1 VKRLLWPIGIVLA
14 LATPPSADAASSVAA
29 GLRALDGHADALVGL
44 EHAGSAPARWALL
57 THGGERLSPDLEL
70 WRVRSSVARTL
81 VPRLAGRGLVR
92 SVGPDLR
99 FRPLATAFQL
109 EPLFYSQW
117 WYRLVGA
124 DRAEPPGPGRP
135 VTVIDT
141 GVDLAH
147 PEFHGRVDTVALNA
161 ITFNDDDRGSHG
173 TAVGSLVAAPVNGVG
188 LVGIYPQANLQIWD
202 GYDLSFGAVIA
213 GLAAAS
219 KKGPGV
225 INLSLGYTA
234 GAFGGNLLDPIVSA
248 VNAAVR
254 RGSVVVAA
262 AGNGREEGSPEL
274 FPAGLPHVLTV
285 AATDATSSV
294 SYFSNASPNVD
305 LAAPGERVP
314 IATPLTIDPSGYRVG
329 SGTSFSAPIV
339 AGAAAWIWTARPGLD
354 ASQVL
359 EVMRRSGRDLGVPG
373 FDADTGF
380 GMLDVPSA
388 LAYPTPVPDPLEPNE
403 DVDLV
408 KRNKL
413 FAEPMPALSGT
424 LRARL
429 TPGEDPNDVYRIR
442 VPAKRTVVV
451 TLQPDADADLEL
463 WRPWTKTVHEPSASL
478 AAVSARRGARRESVR
493 FRNRAPSAVTAF
505 VNVKLG
511 PTRALGLTY
520 RIAVSVAARR

>member
-1 VKRLLWPIGIVLA
+1 M
-14 LATPPSADAASSVAA
+14 
-29 GLRALDGHADALVGL
+29 
-44 EHAGSAPARWALL
+44 
-57 THGGERLSPDLEL
+57 
-70 WRVRSSVARTL
+70 
-81 VPRLAGRGLVR
+81 
-92 SVGPDLR
+92 GPDLH
-99 FRPLATAFQL
+99 FRPLTSAFEL

-124 DRAEPPGPGRP
+124 DRAQPPGPGRP
-135 VTVIDT
+135 VTVVDT

-147 PEFHGRVDTVALNA
+147 PEFHGRPDTVTLNA

-188 LVGIYPQANLQIWD
+188 LVGIYPRAKLQVWD
-202 GYDLSFGAVIA
+202 AYDLSFGAVIA

-219 KKGPGV
+219 KSGPGV
-225 INLSLGYTA
+225 INLSLGYPARAFA
-234 GAFGGNLLDPIVSA
+234 GDLLDPVIDA

-262 AGNGREEGSPEL
+262 AGNGREYGSPEL

-285 AATDATSSV
+285 AATDAASAVT
-294 SYFSNASPNVD
+294 YFSHASSTVD

-314 IATPLTIDPSGYRVG
+314 VAVPQPVDPGGYRVA

-339 AGAAAWIWTARPGLD
+339 AGAAAWVWTARPTLD

-359 EVMRRSGRDLGVPG
+359 EVMRRSGRDLGAPG

-388 LAYPTPVPDPLEPNE
+388 LGYPTPVRDPLEPNE

-408 KRNKL
+408 RRGKL
-413 FAEPMPALSGT
+413 FTEPMPALSGT

-429 TPGEDPNDVYRIR
+429 TVGEDPNDVYRVH

-451 TLQPDADADLEL
+451 TVRADANADLEL
-463 WRPWTKTVHEPSASL
+463 WRPWTKTVHESSANL
-478 AAVSARRGARRESVR
+478 AAASAHAGRRRETVR
-493 FRNRAPSAVTAF
+493 FRNRAPSKVTAF
-505 VNVKLG
+505 VNVKLPLG
-511 PTRALGLTY
+511 VVRATY
-520 RIAVSVAARR
+520 RVTVSVAARR

>member
-1 VKRLLWPIGIVLA
+1 VQRLLWPIVVVLA
-14 LATPPSADAASSVAA
+14 LAAPPSAGAATSVAA
-29 GLRALDGHADALVGL
+29 GLRALDGHADALIAL
-44 EHAGSAPARWALL
+44 EHAGARPARWALL

-70 WRVRSSVARTL
+70 WRVRSSVARRL
-81 VPRLAGRGLVR
+81 VPRLAASGLVR

-99 FRPLATAFQL
+99 FRPLTTAFQL
-109 EPLFYSQW
+109 EPLFYSQF

-135 VTVIDT
+135 ITVVDT
-141 GVDLAH
+141 GVDLGH
-147 PEFHGRVDTVALNA
+147 PEFRGRPDTVALNA
-161 ITFNDDDRGSHG
+161 ITFNDEDRGSHG

-188 LVGIYPQANLQIWD
+188 LVGIYPRANLQIWD

-225 INLSLGYTA
+225 INLSLGYPA
-234 GAFGGNLLDPIVSA
+234 GAFGGNLLDPVIAA

-262 AGNGREEGSPEL
+262 AGNGRQDGSPEL
-274 FPAGLPHVLTV
+274 LPAGLPHVLTV
-285 AATDATSSV
+285 AATDAASAVT
-294 SYFSNASPNVD
+294 YFSNASPNVD

-314 IATPLTIDPSGYRVG
+314 VAVPQPLDPSGYRVG

-339 AGAAAWIWTARPGLD
+339 AGAAAWVWTARPELD

-359 EVMRRSGRDLGVPG
+359 EVMRRSGRDLGPRG

-408 KRNKL
+408 TRNKL

-429 TPGEDPNDVYRIR
+429 TAGEDPNDVYRVR
-442 VPAKRTVVV
+442 VPAKRTIVV
-451 TLQPDADADLEL
+451 TVQADADADLEL

-478 AAVSARRGARRESVR
+478 AALSARAGLRRETAR
-493 FRNRAPSAVTAF
+493 FRNRAPSTVTAF
-505 VNVKLG
+505 VNVKLPPG
-511 PTRALGLTY
+511 GVRTTY
-520 RIAVSVAARR
+520 RVGVSVAARR